1 MTDDIQYM
9 SQEKLDE
16 LKKELENL
24 QNIKIPEIAK
34 KIDEAKQMG
43 DLSENAEYHAARDEM
58 SWAKSRVIEL
68 GRLIDTAE
76 IISEENNGIVQIG
89 STIVVKVNGKEK
101 EYTIVGAQE
110 ADPLSG
116 KISNESPLGS
126 AFLGRKKKEEVQV
139 TLPAGVQVYK
149 ILEIK

>member
-9 SQEKLDE
+9 SQSKLNTLKQE
-16 LKKELENL
+16 LKELKE
-24 QNIKIPEIAK
+24 IKIIAIAK
-34 KIDEAKQMG
+34 RIDEAKQMG

-58 SWAKSRVIEL
+58 SWTKSRVLEL
-68 GRLIDTAE
+68 DNLINNAE
-76 IISEENNGIVQIG
+76 IISEEKGNKVQIG
-89 STIVVKVNGKEK
+89 STVKVKVNGKEK

-126 AFLGRKKKEEVQV
+126 AFLGRNKNDEVQA
-139 TLPAGVQVYK
+139 TLPAGIQIYK
-149 ILEIK
+149 IIDIK

>member
-1 MTDDIQYM
+1 MSPQYM

-16 LKKELENL
+16 LKAEQKDLKDN
-24 QNIKIPEIAK
+24 KIPEIAQR
-34 KIDEAKQMG
+34 IDDARQLG

-58 SWAKSRVIEL
+58 AWAQTRVKEL
-68 GRLIDTAE
+68 QHLIDSAE
-76 IISEENNGIVQIG
+76 IIKDSNDGTVNIG
-89 STIVVKVNGKEK
+89 SSIKVKVNKQER

-126 AFLGRKKKEEVQV
+126 AFLGKKKGDKVDVE
-139 TLPAGVQVYK
+139 LPAGVQTYK
-149 ILEIK
+149 ILSVN